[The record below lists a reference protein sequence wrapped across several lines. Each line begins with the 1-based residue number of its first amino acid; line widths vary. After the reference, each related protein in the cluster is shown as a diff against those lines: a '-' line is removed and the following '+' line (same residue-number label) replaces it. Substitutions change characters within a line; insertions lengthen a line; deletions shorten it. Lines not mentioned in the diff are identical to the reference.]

1 MMALR
6 LDMYSSTVIRSNDQP
21 LDSPSTSGETHRKSV
36 LLRKNAAK
44 GFVKKF
50 WGFGLLRRASEP
62 RRGGRGRE
70 KRGGEEWGF
79 QGRNG
84 GCSGISARHG
94 VRKPE
99 NIGLL
104 RWKVPR
110 FLPQTSDVLCKE
122 VRCFGG
128 SEGWFPV
135 FSPPRTLNFF
145 GYAAKKCTFPPYSDG
160 EIYTKLS
167 NEFKIA
173 GKFKVYGLGR
183 FQPRIRSNE

>member
-1 MMALR
+1 MW
-6 LDMYSSTVIRSNDQP
+6 IRIETD
-21 LDSPSTSGETHRKSV
+21 LADRASGW
-36 LLRKNAAK
+36 
-44 GFVKKF
+44 VKFCQKT
-50 WGFGLLRRASEP
+50 WGFGLQRRASEP
-62 RRGGRGRE
+62 WRGGRGGE

-84 GCSGISARHG
+84 GFSGISARNG